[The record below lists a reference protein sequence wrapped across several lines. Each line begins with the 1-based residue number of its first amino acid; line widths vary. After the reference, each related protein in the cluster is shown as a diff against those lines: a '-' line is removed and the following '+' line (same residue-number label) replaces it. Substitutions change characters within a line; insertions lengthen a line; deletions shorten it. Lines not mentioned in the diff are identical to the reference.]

1 MPRGLTDAEMVEA
14 MESLRSELDAGAD
27 LAKCGR
33 LFQDERAKAV
43 AREAERGGEATDAA
57 AGNDDRR
64 LLRSDCHPSPSSEIG
79 SLAADYVLHAAAL

>member
-43 AREAERGGEATDAA
+43 AREATDAA
-57 AGNDDRR
+57 VGNDDRR